1 MNKAQ
6 FDAGDLVLYLET
18 ACHGGFRGWLKTM
31 KAVHPDL
38 TTPAILG
45 SMKAQLSGDPDMARA
60 IREAAAD

>member
-1 MNKAQ
+1 MPSMTDRFAIC
-6 FDAGDLVLYLET
+6 E
-18 ACHGGFRGWLKTM
+18 R
-31 KAVHPDL
+31 

>member
-1 MNKAQ
+1 M
-6 FDAGDLVLYLET
+6 AGF
-18 ACHGGFRGWLKTM
+18 GGWLKTM